1 MQLPKLR
8 PTRWRQD
15 KDPAPSEDGGLLL
28 SPLSSGPTISTR
40 CNTWIQSCNQT
51 GPHTPS
57 QLSAEEMRLSAS
69 LLIVAVSVALAG
81 GVSVRSLVFPS
92 ETSTT
97 YVEVTPLKPL
107 SLNAFTLCMRAA
119 TELQGQREVILF
131 AYRTQN
137 HDELNVWRELDGRL
151 SFYLAG
157 DGVIFRGPELGP
169 METHFCFTWD
179 SQSGAAAVFVDGR
192 KSLTKIY
199 RKGHTIWSGGTI
211 ILGQD
216 PDSYLGSFD
225 PRQSFVG
232 ELSDVNMWDSVLSQS
247 EIQDLVSGK
256 HTRWPNVINWE
267 TAKLQSHGNVVVLN
281 LEV

>member
-1 MQLPKLR
+1 
-8 PTRWRQD
+8 
-15 KDPAPSEDGGLLL
+15 
-28 SPLSSGPTISTR
+28 
-40 CNTWIQSCNQT
+40 
-51 GPHTPS
+51 
-57 QLSAEEMRLSAS
+57 MRLSAS
-69 LLIVAVSVALAG
+69 LLTVALSVALAR

-107 SLNAFTLCMRAA
+107 SLNAFTLCMRVA
-119 TELQGQREVILF
+119 TELQGKREVILF
-131 AYRTQN
+131 AYRTP
-137 HDELNVWRELDGRL
+137 HYDELNVWRELDGRL

-199 RKGHTIWSGGTI
+199 NRGHTIGSGGTI

-216 PDSYLGSFD
+216 PDNYLGDFD
-225 PRQSFVG
+225 AKQSFVG
-232 ELSDVNMWDSVLSQS
+232 ELSDVNMWDSVLSQH
-247 EIQDLVSGK
+247 EIQDLASRKPV
-256 HTRWPNVINWE
+256 RQPNVINWE
-267 TAKLQSHGNVVVLN
+267 TAQLQSHGDVTVVNHEMAPASSVAMSL
-281 LEV
+281 